1 MGLTRSVADGCL
13 IGLILLAPTAAGSWR
28 LEILPV
34 IVLLALVGLTAT
46 ILDLA
51 ERGRPI
57 HFHGL
62 TLGCLVWAGYTILQ
76 AVPLPAGLL
85 AAVSPVASELRTFV
99 LGEGAGSI
107 SYEPAAT
114 WREAAKLLVYAA
126 VLLIAHERV
135 RDRRSSDL
143 VTFTLIGAGLLVTFV
158 GLLHQVLGIDRLFGF
173 FDTTM
178 VEGPM
183 LTTFVNPNHA
193 SGFLGFA
200 ALTGL
205 GVAMADRPR
214 HIRLGAVIAAA
225 AFVATA
231 FGLLSRGGLIG
242 LGLGLLAFTALF
254 RRVERARS
262 RQGPRTLLPLA
273 VIAVVAVV
281 AGGALG
287 ADRLSREV
295 VNAQGEVPGINEK
308 LAAMKDAVPMAA
320 DHLATGVGRGAYVSS
335 YTRYKTSALQLTF
348 AFPENILAQLGAEWG
363 VFGVLA
369 LLGLLLALAR
379 RLWQVNHLSTLG
391 ALAGILALVAQN
403 LVDFGLEMPGIAI
416 PVAAVLG
423 AGTSRHLGSFRWS
436 VERPWRRFLPM
447 VAFGVAPGVL
457 VMMAFVSGDLS
468 TDLRRLD
475 RWIEARQA
483 DPKAPLDEA
492 ELKAVARAH
501 PASALVMV
509 RLAYLAEIADPPALA
524 EAVRWANRTMY
535 LAPMYASGHLLTGR
549 LLLKAGRRAQGLA
562 ELKQAWSLWS
572 AERRALLAQVIA
584 LCQSP
589 AELVATVPK
598 TGVALDQPITA
609 ELLRLVRRLGD
620 EGRSEWATQVLSA
633 HAPLEELSGPELAQ
647 LGAVAYSL
655 KQHDL
660 ALAVIDRRLALD
672 PGDTDAILLRARLL
686 VAQKN
691 PTAAWES
698 LASLRDEQLD
708 PEALWRARI
717 DVALQLPDY
726 AKARDA
732 LERLRAVLPTT
743 RRSQVALAQLQADIE
758 IKDGHLAAA
767 VRLLDEALSV
777 EPSNV
782 DLRYRRALLL
792 HRLGRVAEARVDAT
806 LVARQQPEHAGA
818 QRLLRVLQGGV
829 PAELGLEP
837 DRIEQEVP

>member
-1 MGLTRSVADGCL
+1 MGITRSVADGCL
-13 IGLILLAPTAAGSWR
+13 IGLILLAPTAAGSWQ
-28 LEILPV
+28 LETLPLL
-34 IVLLALVGLTAT
+34 VLLAGVGLVAT
-46 ILDLA
+46 ILDLR

-62 TLGCLVWAGYTILQ
+62 TLGCLVLAGYTVLQ
-76 AVPLPAGLL
+76 VLPLPAGLL
-85 AAVSPVASELRTFV
+85 AAVSPIASELRTFV
-99 LGEGAGSI
+99 LGDGAGTI

-126 VLLIAHERV
+126 VVLIAHERV

-173 FDTTM
+173 FDATL
-178 VEGPM
+178 VDGPM

-205 GVAMADRPR
+205 GVAMAERPR
-214 HIRLGAVIAAA
+214 HIRLGALIAAA

-242 LGLGLLAFTALF
+242 LGLGLLVFTALF
-254 RRVERARS
+254 RRVDRSRA

-273 VIAVVAVV
+273 VVAVVAVV
-281 AGGALG
+281 AGIVLG
-287 ADRLSREV
+287 ADRLSQEV
-295 VNAQGEVPGINEK
+295 VNAQGEVPGIQEK

-369 LLGLLLALAR
+369 LVGLLLALVR
-379 RLWQVNHLSTLG
+379 RLLQVSHLSTLG
-391 ALAGILALVAQN
+391 ALAGIVALVAQN

-436 VERPWRRFLPM
+436 VESPWRRFLPIL
-447 VAFGVAPGVL
+447 AFGVAPVGL
-457 VMMAFVSGDLS
+457 VFMAFVSGDLAS
-468 TDLRRLD
+468 DLRRLD
-475 RWIEARQA
+475 QWIGERQA
-483 DPKAPLDEA
+483 DPKTPLPEA

-501 PASALVMV
+501 PASALVTV

-535 LAPMYASGHLLTGR
+535 LAPTYASGHLLTGR
-549 LLLKAGRRAQGLA
+549 LLIKAGRRAQGLA
-562 ELKQAWSLWS
+562 ELKQAWTLWS

-584 LCQSP
+584 LAQSP

-598 TGVALDQPITA
+598 TGVALDQPVTA
-609 ELLRLVRRLGD
+609 ELIRLVRRLGD
-620 EGRSEWATQVLSA
+620 EGRGEWAKEVLAA
-633 HAPLEELSGPELAQ
+633 HAPLGELSSPELAQ

-655 KQHDL
+655 KQYDL
-660 ALAVIDRRLALD
+660 ALAVIERRLALD
-672 PGDTDAILLRARLL
+672 PADTDAVLLRARLL
-686 VAQKN
+686 VAQQD
-691 PTAAWES
+691 PTGAWES
-698 LASLRDEQLD
+698 LAALREDQLN
-708 PEALWRARI
+708 PEELWRARI
-717 DVALQLPDY
+717 EVALRLADY

-743 RRSQVALAQLQADIE
+743 RRSQVALAQLQAEIE
-758 IKDGHLAAA
+758 TKDGNLATA
-767 VRLLDEALSV
+767 VRLFDEALSV

-818 QRLLRVLQGGV
+818 QRLLRVLQGAVPPEPGV
-829 PAELGLEP
+829 EP